1 MALTTHAKVIKISC
15 CSSEILGNK
24 ITLILR
30 LTQNLEMMTQLK
42 GTKRREIESATLKSL
57 LCLKSY
63 ELRSSLSALKFQV
76 AFLFVALA
84 S

>member
-1 MALTTHAKVIKISC
+1 
-15 CSSEILGNK
+15 
-24 ITLILR
+24 
-30 LTQNLEMMTQLK
+30 MMNQLK
-42 GTKRREIESATLKSL
+42 GAKRGEIESATLNSL

-63 ELRSSLSALKFQV
+63 DVRLSLSAFKFQV

>member
-1 MALTTHAKVIKISC
+1 M
-15 CSSEILGNK
+15 G
-24 ITLILR
+24 
-30 LTQNLEMMTQLK
+30 
-42 GTKRREIESATLKSL
+42 GGGGGIESATLNGL

-63 ELRSSLSALKFQV
+63 ELRLSLSAFKFQV

>member
-1 MALTTHAKVIKISC
+1 
-15 CSSEILGNK
+15 
-24 ITLILR
+24 
-30 LTQNLEMMTQLK
+30 MMTQLK
-42 GTKRREIESATLKSL
+42 GAKRGEIESATLNSL

-63 ELRSSLSALKFQV
+63 ELRLSLSAVNFQV

>member
-1 MALTTHAKVIKISC
+1 
-15 CSSEILGNK
+15 
-24 ITLILR
+24 
-30 LTQNLEMMTQLK
+30 MTQLK
-42 GTKRREIESATLKSL
+42 GAQRGGIESATLNGL

-63 ELRSSLSALKFQV
+63 ELRLSLSAYKFQV

>member
-1 MALTTHAKVIKISC
+1 
-15 CSSEILGNK
+15 
-24 ITLILR
+24 
-30 LTQNLEMMTQLK
+30 MMTQLK
-42 GTKRREIESATLKSL
+42 GTKRGEIESATLKSL

-63 ELRSSLSALKFQV
+63 ELRSSLSAFKFQV

>member
-1 MALTTHAKVIKISC
+1 
-15 CSSEILGNK
+15 
-24 ITLILR
+24 
-30 LTQNLEMMTQLK
+30 MMTQLK
-42 GTKRREIESATLKSL
+42 GTKRGGGGGGGEIESATLKSL

-63 ELRSSLSALKFQV
+63 ELRSSLSAFKIQV

>member
-1 MALTTHAKVIKISC
+1 
-15 CSSEILGNK
+15 
-24 ITLILR
+24 
-30 LTQNLEMMTQLK
+30 MTQLK
-42 GTKRREIESATLKSL
+42 GAQRGGIESATLNGL

-63 ELRSSLSALKFQV
+63 ELRLSLSAYKFRV